1 MIIVASKSPRRKE
14 LLLSMIKEFV
24 IIPPHIDEFLY
35 PFEELSL
42 AKAKSISASYPNDI
56 IISADTLVIKN
67 DKVYGKP
74 KDKKEAFAML
84 KELSNSVHEVKTIYS
99 IYRSSPKIEV
109 TRIITSKVYFNNL
122 SDELITRYVD
132 TLSPLD
138 KAGGYGIQDKDFHL
152 VDHIEGS
159 YSNIVGLP
167 IEELKKDLIN
177 LKIIA

>member
-1 MIIVASKSPRRKE
+1 
-14 LLLSMIKEFV
+14 
-24 IIPPHIDEFLY
+24 
-35 PFEELSL
+35 
-42 AKAKSISASYPNDI
+42 
-56 IISADTLVIKN
+56 
-67 DKVYGKP
+67 
-74 KDKKEAFAML
+74 ML
-84 KELSNSVHEVKTIYS
+84 KELSNSAHEVKTIYS

-109 TRIITSKVYFNNL
+109 TKIITSKVYFNNL